1 MRKYIAT
8 LGAAIMT
15 ALSFTSCLSSNTDN
29 EQTYTSR
36 MVSSESF
43 NRIEDTETG
52 EVCVTNGATCQFSY
66 NFTKA
71 TIVTE
76 ISGLSLTPGSS
87 SLSFR
92 TPALDL
98 KIDEKKGFYY
108 CTGTDIVPQGGQA
121 AYVFSNFAFRSIPGR
136 SYNNQLAPV
145 YCLNYTLNNRYRV
158 TVIPVDNLYFGN
170 TTSIAEDGT
179 SFSTVEPSCRII
191 LNKDKMTAS
200 LTYYNLKLAN
210 ASLSKTFYV
219 KDIPFTLTSSG
230 YIIQHSEPV
239 NAYDGANAKI
249 ENVEISDINVS
260 ANIATGANV
269 TFQYKGEDSKTYNVS
284 SPLEYYVYQQQN
296 SDTGK

>member
-1 MRKYIAT
+1 MRKYFAT

-15 ALSFTSCLSSNTDN
+15 ALSFTSCLNSNSDN

-36 MVSSESF
+36 MLSSESF
-43 NRIEDTETG
+43 NRVEDAETG
-52 EVCVTNGATCQFSY
+52 EVSITNGATFQNSY

-71 TIVTE
+71 TITTE
-76 ISGLSLTPGSS
+76 ISGLSLTSGSS
-87 SLSFR
+87 GLSFR
-92 TPALDL
+92 LPALEL
-98 KIDEKKGFYY
+98 KIDTQKGFYY
-108 CTGTDIVPQGGQA
+108 CSGTDIVPEGSQA
-121 AYVFSNFAFRSIPGR
+121 AYIFSNYSLRSIPGR
-136 SYNNQLAPV
+136 TYNNQLAPV
-145 YCLNYTLNNRYRV
+145 YCLNFTLNNRYRV

-170 TTSIAEDGT
+170 TTSTAEDGT
-179 SFSTVEPSCRII
+179 SFSTVEPSCRIV

-200 LTYYNLKLAN
+200 FAYNNLKLAN
-210 ASLSKTFYV
+210 ASLNKSFYV

-269 TFQYKGEDSKTYNVS
+269 SFKYKGEDSKTYVIS
-284 SPLEYYVYQQQN
+284 APLEYYVYQQQKPN
-296 SDTGK
+296 TDK